1 MCYRYVAICYPFI
14 SHTMSKLSRA
24 VKFIMAIWVLA
35 FCLAIPQ
42 AMQFGIVDDGSKS
55 EEKTRCS
62 IKRKLLEHAFEI
74 STMLLFVVPMTVIT
88 ILYILIGVKLRRS
101 RLLSSVKRTPIAGGL
116 NHYDSTRGKNSSQRN
131 VIRMLGEYKEK
142 NIPALYLN
150 ITTKQGKESFPFAE
164 MISYFFPGCFQS
176 FVKIMEW
183 DKLNKKES
191 ARERK

>member
-1 MCYRYVAICYPFI
+1 MAICYPFI

-24 VKFIMAIWVLA
+24 VKFIMAIWLLA

-42 AMQFGIVDDGSKS
+42 AMQFGIVEDDGS

-74 STMLLFVVPMTVIT
+74 STMLLFVVPMTIIT

-116 NHYDSTRGKNSSQRN
+116 NHYDSTRGKNSSQKN
-131 VIRMLGEYKEK
+131 VIRMLGEYKIKLKTEK
-142 NIPALYLN
+142 ISFC
-150 ITTKQGKESFPFAE
+150 TTQ
-164 MISYFFPGCFQS
+164 I
-176 FVKIMEW
+176 
-183 DKLNKKES
+183 
-191 ARERK
+191 